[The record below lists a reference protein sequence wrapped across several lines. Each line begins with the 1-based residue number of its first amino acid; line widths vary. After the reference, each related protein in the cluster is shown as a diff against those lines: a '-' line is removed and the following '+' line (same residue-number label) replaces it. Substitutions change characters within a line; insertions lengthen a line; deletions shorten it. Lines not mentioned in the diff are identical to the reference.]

1 MPPLLGVNIDHVAT
15 VRQARR
21 AAYPDPA
28 EAARAAMRGGAD
40 FITFHLREDRRHI
53 IDSDLPRLAEA
64 VSAPLL
70 NMEIAAVPEMREKAL
85 QLRPARICLV
95 PERREEIT
103 TEGGLNAA
111 DSIPEL
117 RDFCAP
123 LIKSGVEVSLFVDA
137 DPRQIR
143 AAREIGAQA
152 VELHTGAFA
161 NAAHPAP
168 ELEKIRAAA
177 RLGAEAGM
185 KVNAGHGLRPDNA
198 AAVAAI
204 AEISELNI
212 GHAIVARALLA
223 GMEAATREMRRVMD
237 AAR

>member
-1 MPPLLGVNIDHVAT
+1 MPPQLGVNIDHVAT

-28 EAARAAMRGGAD
+28 EAAGAALRGGAD

-64 VSAPLL
+64 VSAAKL
-70 NMEIAAVPEMREKAL
+70 NMEIAAVAEMRDIAL

-111 DSIPEL
+111 DNIPQL
-117 RDFCAP
+117 REFCAV
-123 LIKSGVEVSLFVDA
+123 LSQNGVEVSLFT
-137 DPRQIR
+137 DPDSRQIR

-161 NAAHPAP
+161 NAEKPDS
-168 ELEKIRAAA
+168 ELEKIRVAA
-177 RLGAEAGM
+177 RLGAELGL
-185 KVNAGHGLRPDNA
+185 KVNAGHGLRADNTA
-198 AAVAAI
+198 VVAAI
-204 AEISELNI
+204 AEIAELNI
-212 GHAIVARALLA
+212 GHAIVARALFA
-223 GMEAATREMRRVMD
+223 GMEAATREMRQVMD
-237 AAR
+237 SAR